1 MYRSVGHKGAAAV
14 SAEEQSVAAF
24 VNVGDVPQEEI
35 PAVLGRVLTVGAAL
49 FARLAVPQVSPAP
62 SLDPLLTAE
71 QVASQLGLPAP
82 RVYEMARQGSLPFV
96 RIGKKLVRFEQS
108 AISSWIVA
116 RRQGTEP
123 GMSLVAKTK
132 GLTRHSV

>member
-1 MYRSVGHKGAAAV
+1 V

-49 FARLAVPQVSPAP
+49 FARLAVPQASATPT
-62 SLDPLLTAE
+62 LDPLLTAE

-82 RVYEMARQGSLPFV
+82 RVYEMARQGVLPFV
-96 RIGKKLVRFEQS
+96 RIGKKLVRFEQT
-108 AISSWIVA
+108 AIGAWVA
-116 RRQGTEP
+116 AHRVTAGTVAGAP
-123 GMSLVAKTK
+123 ALSLVPGKRARKE
-132 GLTRHSV
+132 RS